1 MFIKIADHDVFALSF
16 GAGPRTF
23 LAQGGW
29 IGSSE
34 VWLPTLELLS
44 PGWRTVAFDHRGAGE
59 TRVPVDAITYDALVD
74 DIFRV
79 MDALAIDRCV
89 LGGESAGVQVV
100 LDAVLRHPDRF
111 LGAVLVDGTAGL
123 PRPVE
128 AGPSPI
134 TGPPSTWPGSD
145 HSARLRWFIDLCVPE
160 SDSEPI
166 RRWGHH
172 ILLRAEPEAAERLWG
187 IGRSAASHVVERLPE
202 VRVPVLLIGG
212 SDDPLSPPAAMADLN
227 RRLPNNTYVEVKG
240 AGHVPIMTRPHEVAA
255 AIDGALAHV

>member
-1 MFIKIADHDVFALSF
+1 MFIQIAGHEVFALSF

-59 TRVPVDAITYDALVD
+59 TWVPVDAITYAALVD

-89 LGGESAGVQVV
+89 LGGESAGAQVV
-100 LDAVLRHPDRF
+100 LEAVLRHPERF
-111 LGAVLVDGTAGL
+111 TGATLVDGTAGL
-123 PRPVE
+123 PRPPE

-134 TGPPSTWPGSD
+134 TGPPSTWPGAD
-145 HSARLRWFIDLCVPE
+145 HTARLRWFIELCVPE
-160 SDSEPI
+160 PDAEPI

-172 ILLRAEPEAAERLWG
+172 ILQRAHPDAAERLWG
-187 IGRSAASHVVERLPE
+187 IGRSAAAALAERFAELQ
-202 VRVPVLLIGG
+202 VPVLLVGG
-212 SDDPLSPPAAMADLN
+212 SADPLAPPVAMAELA
-227 RRLPNNTYVEVKG
+227 RRLPRSQHVELSG
-240 AGHVPIMTRPHEVAA
+240 AGHVPIMTRPREVAA
-255 AIDGALAHV
+255 AIERAFHT